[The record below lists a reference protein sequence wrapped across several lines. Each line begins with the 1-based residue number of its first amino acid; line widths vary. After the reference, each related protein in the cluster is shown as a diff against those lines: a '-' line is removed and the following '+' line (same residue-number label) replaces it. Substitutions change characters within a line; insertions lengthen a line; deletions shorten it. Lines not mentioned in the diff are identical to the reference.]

1 MPLDTN
7 VRSYL
12 DGETWPSPSRDV
24 AVEAGCT
31 LISAINLNLSVKAEV
46 KAEGRPAGGGR
57 WGGVI
62 APLLLHYGVIP
73 LLKRKIK
80 ISSKLPEANSPLYLS
95 DRLRVGGYGEIP
107 S

>member
-1 MPLDTN
+1 MSVDIK
-7 VRSYL
+7 VRRYL
-12 DGETWPSPSRDV
+12 DGETWPPPSRDV

-31 LISAINLNLSVKAEV
+31 LISSINLNLSVKAEV
-46 KAEGRPAGGGR
+46 KAEGRPAGGGL

-80 ISSKLPEANSPLYLS
+80 IFSKLPEANSPLYLA
-95 DRLRVGGYGEIP
+95 DRLRVRWYGEIP